1 MDTQYVKTHKEIAL
15 YVPSVFT
22 PDGDGINDYLH
33 IYGLGC
39 YSSNEIEIFNRWG
52 EKVFDTNDSQFGWD
66 GTFHGVL
73 QNPQVYV
80 YELRIT
86 FINGYAMPLQKGS
99 ITLIR

>member
-1 MDTQYVKTHKEIAL
+1 VIPDYQI
-15 YVPSVFT
+15 YVPNAFT
-22 PDGDGINDYLH
+22 PNGDGFNDIFE
-33 IYGLGC
+33 IYGKKNLWKEMSMII
-39 YSSNEIEIFNRWG
+39 YNRWG